1 MKKAINIGLALSFV
15 ASGAFAQSLDD
26 AKSAIKQ
33 EQYAK
38 AKSIL
43 QNLVET
49 DEKEGDNYYYLG
61 SIYLTAG
68 YPDSAKTVFDQGLVA
83 DSKNEIN
90 RVGLGAIQFLEGNA
104 SAAETTFKEVED
116 EIRRRD
122 YEELLEIGKSYLRG
136 ENPDYNKAIEYLN
149 KAKEKED
156 EDAAIF
162 LQLGN
167 AYFGLGDNS
176 NAYVNYRDA
185 TSLDNSLINA
195 EVQMAV
201 ISKEAYAFPEASTAL
216 KEIAAEHPDFAP
228 TYRELAET
236 YYLWSRRSTTVEDY
250 DAKLQEALEHYKKY
264 MDLTDYS
271 LDSRMRYADFLILAK
286 DYETLEVQANEMAK
300 IDKMNPRILRYLGY
314 AAYEN
319 GNYQESK
326 RGLEEFMAKVEPERL
341 IARDYMFLGLAD
353 LRLATDTT
361 LETTDEALM
370 SEAVANLTKSVETD
384 SLIAEDLNEIGM
396 EIFKGGQYGA
406 AAKVFEVATL
416 NPESENYVVDLFY
429 LGYANY
435 FDYVTRIN
443 NEIKPDTALLEKADA
458 AFAKVTEEAPTTEA
472 AYLYRAKATRLLDD
486 AETPEGLFVPHYEKY
501 IEVVTEKGPDVVKQN
516 QQAMIEAYN
525 VNGAFYSMNGDY
537 EKARESFRSTLELD
551 PANEYAAQA
560 LQNLEPSQE
569 PAQAAQ

>member
-26 AKSAIKQ
+26 AKTAMKQ

-38 AKSIL
+38 AKGIL
-43 QNLVET
+43 ENLVQNNG
-49 DEKEGDNYYYLG
+49 KEGDNYYYLG
-61 SIYLTAG
+61 DIYLTAG
-68 YPDSAKTVFDQGLVA
+68 YPDSAKTVFDQGIAA
-83 DSKNEIN
+83 DSKNQIN
-90 RVGLGAIQFLEGNA
+90 KVGIGAIQLLEGNA
-104 SAAETTFKEVED
+104 SAAEATFQEVESSLK
-116 EIRRRD
+116 RRD
-122 YEELLEIGKSYLRG
+122 YEELLLIGKAYLRG
-136 ENPDYNKAIEYLN
+136 EEPNYTKAIEYLN
-149 KAKEKED
+149 KAKAKED
-156 EDAAIF
+156 EDAEIA

-176 NAYVNYRDA
+176 NAFVQYRDA
-185 TSLDNSLINA
+185 TDLDNSLINA
-195 EVQMAV
+195 QVQMAV

-216 KEIAAEHPDFAP
+216 KEIAAQHPNFAP

-286 DYETLEVQANEMAK
+286 DYQTLEVQANEMAK

-326 RGLEEFMAKVEPERL
+326 RAIEEFITKVEPERL

-353 LRLATDTT
+353 LRLATDTVTKTMDDT
-361 LETTDEALM
+361 LVG
-370 SEAVANLTKSVETD
+370 EAVVNLEKSVKLD
-384 SLIAEDLNEIGM
+384 STIAEDLNEIGM
-396 EIFKGGQYGA
+396 EIFKAGQYGA

-416 NPESENYVVDLFY
+416 SPESKNYVVDLFY

-443 NEIKPDTALLEKADA
+443 DEVKPEKELLEKADA
-458 AFAKVTEEAPTTEA
+458 AFAKVTEEVPTTEA

-501 IEVVTEKGPDVVKQN
+501 IAVVSEKGDDAVRQN
-516 QQAMIEAYN
+516 AQAMVEAYN
-525 VNGAFYSMNGDY
+525 VNGAFYSMNGEY
-537 EKARESFRSTLELD
+537 EKARENFRNTLELD
-551 PANEYAAQA
+551 PSNEYAAQA
-560 LQNLEPSQE
+560 LQNLEPSQQG
-569 PAQAAQ
+569 AQ

>member
-1 MKKAINIGLALSFV
+1 MKMKKAINIGLALSFV

-26 AKSAIKQ
+26 AKTAIKE
-33 EQYAK
+33 EQYAEAKGILENLVQTK
-38 AKSIL
+38 AK
-43 QNLVET
+43 
-49 DEKEGDNYYYLG
+49 DGDNYYYLG
-61 SIYLTAG
+61 TIYLTSG
-68 YPDSAKTVFDQGLVA
+68 YLDSAKTVFDQGLEA
-83 DSKNEIN
+83 DSKNAIN
-90 RVGLGAIQFLEGNA
+90 KVGIGAIQFLNGDA
-104 SAAETTFKEVED
+104 TAAETTFKDVESS
-116 EIRRRD
+116 IKRRD
-122 YEELLEIGKSYLRG
+122 YEELLEIGKAYLRG

-156 EDAAIF
+156 EDAEVA

-176 NAYVNYRDA
+176 NAFVNYRDA
-185 TSLDNSLINA
+185 TDLDNSLINA
-195 EVQMAV
+195 QVQMAV

-216 KEIAAEHPDFAP
+216 KEIASQHPEFAP

-250 DAKLQEALEHYKKY
+250 NAKLQEALEHYKKY
-264 MDLTDYS
+264 MDMTDYS

-326 RGLEEFMAKVEPERL
+326 RAIEEFMAKVEPERL

-353 LRLATDTT
+353 LRLATDTVSKTMDET
-361 LETTDEALM
+361 LVN
-370 SEAVANLTKSVETD
+370 EAVQNLEKSVKAD

-396 EIFKGGQYGA
+396 EIFKAGQYGA
-406 AAKVFEVATL
+406 AGKVFEVATL
-416 NPESENYVVDLFY
+416 NPESKNYVIDLFY

-443 NEIKPDTALLEKADA
+443 DEVKPERELLEKADA
-458 AFAKVTEEAPTTEA
+458 AFAKVTEEVPTTEA
-472 AYLYRAKATRLLDD
+472 ASLYRAKATRLLDD
-486 AETPEGLFVPHYEKY
+486 PESPEGLFVAHYEKD
-501 IEVVTEKGPDVVKQN
+501 IEVVTEKGQDAGNQN
-516 QQAMIEAYN
+516 KQAMIEAYN

-537 EKARESFRSTLELD
+537 EKARENFRSTLELD
-551 PANEYAAQA
+551 SSNEYAAQA
-560 LQNLEPSQE
+560 LGNLQPDPQ
-569 PAQAAQ
+569 AQ

>member
-26 AKSAIKQ
+26 AKAAIKQ

-38 AKSIL
+38 AKGIL
-43 QNLVET
+43 QNLVKN
-49 DEKEGDNYYYLG
+49 DSKEGDNYYYLG
-61 SIYLTAG
+61 SIYLTSG
-68 YPDSAKTVFDQGLVA
+68 YPDSAKMVFDQGIAA
-83 DSKNEIN
+83 DSKNQIN
-90 RVGLGAIQFLEGNA
+90 KVGIGALQFLDGNA

-116 EIRRRD
+116 DIKRRD

-195 EVQMAV
+195 QVQMAV
-201 ISKEAYAFPEASTAL
+201 ISKEAYAFPEASSSL
-216 KEIAAEHPDFAP
+216 KEIASQHPNFAP

-326 RGLEEFMAKVEPERL
+326 RGIEEFMAKVEPERL
-341 IARDYMFLGLAD
+341 IPRDYMFLGLAD

-361 LETTDEALM
+361 LATPDEALM
-370 SEAVANLTKSVETD
+370 SEAVANLEKSVKAD

-396 EIFKGGQYGA
+396 EIFKAGQYGA
-406 AAKVFEVATL
+406 AAKVFEVATM
-416 NPESENYVVDLFY
+416 NSESKNYVVDLFY

-443 NEIKPDTALLEKADA
+443 DEIKPDKALLEKADA
-458 AFAKVTEEAPTTEA
+458 AFAKVTEEVPTTEA

-501 IEVVTEKGPDVVKQN
+501 IEVVTEKGDDAVNQNKQSL
-516 QQAMIEAYN
+516 IEAYN
-525 VNGAFYSMNGDY
+525 VNGAFYSMNDEY
-537 EKARESFRSTLELD
+537 EKARENFRSTLELD

-560 LQNLEPSQE
+560 LENLQ
-569 PAQAAQ
+569 PAQQPAQ

>member
-1 MKKAINIGLALSFV
+1 MKMKKAINIGLALSFV
-15 ASGAFAQSLDD
+15 VSGAFAQSLDD
-26 AKSAIKQ
+26 AKTAIKQ

-38 AKSIL
+38 AKGIL
-43 QNLVET
+43 QNLVKN
-49 DEKEGDNYYYLG
+49 DSKEGDNYYYLG
-61 SIYLTAG
+61 SIYLTSG
-68 YPDSAKTVFDQGLVA
+68 YPDSAKTVFDQGMAA
-83 DSKNEIN
+83 DSKNQIN
-90 RVGLGAIQFLEGNA
+90 KVGIGALQFLDGNT
-104 SAAETTFKEVED
+104 SAAEATFKEIESD
-116 EIRRRD
+116 IKRRD

-149 KAKEKED
+149 KAKEKEN
-156 EDAAIF
+156 EDADIY

-195 EVQMAV
+195 QVQMAV
-201 ISKEAYAFPEASTAL
+201 ISKEAYAFPEASSSL
-216 KEIAAEHPDFAP
+216 KEIASQHPNFAP

-236 YYLWSRRSTTVEDY
+236 YYLWSRRSTTTEDY
-250 DAKLQEALEHYKKY
+250 NAKLQEALQHYKKY

-361 LETTDEALM
+361 LATPDEALM
-370 SEAVANLTKSVETD
+370 SEAVANLEKSVKAD

-396 EIFKGGQYGA
+396 EIFKAGQYGA
-406 AAKVFEVATL
+406 ASKVFEVATM
-416 NPESENYVVDLFY
+416 NPESKNYVVDLFY

-443 NEIKPDTALLEKADA
+443 NEIKPDKALLEKADA
-458 AFAKVTEEAPTTEA
+458 AFAKVTEEVPTTEA

-486 AETPEGLFVPHYEKY
+486 AEAPEGLFVPHYEKY
-501 IEVVTEKGPDVVKQN
+501 IEVVTGKGDDAVNQNKQSL
-516 QQAMIEAYN
+516 IEAYN
-525 VNGAFYSMNGDY
+525 VNGAFYSMNDEY
-537 EKARESFRSTLELD
+537 EKARENFRSTLELD

-560 LQNLEPSQE
+560 LENLQ
-569 PAQAAQ
+569 PAQQPAQ

>member
-1 MKKAINIGLALSFV
+1 MKMKKAINIGLALSFV

-26 AKSAIKQ
+26 AKTAIKE
-33 EQYAK
+33 EQYAE

-43 QNLVET
+43 ENLVQT
-49 DEKEGDNYYYLG
+49 KSKDGDNYYYLG
-61 SIYLTAG
+61 TIYLTSG
-68 YPDSAKTVFDQGLVA
+68 YLDSAKTVFDQGLAA
-83 DSKNEIN
+83 DSKNAIN
-90 RVGLGAIQFLEGNA
+90 NVGIGAIQFLNGD
-104 SAAETTFKEVED
+104 AAAADATFKDVESS
-116 EIRRRD
+116 IKRRD
-122 YEELLEIGKSYLRG
+122 YEELLEIGKAYLRG
-136 ENPDYNKAIEYLN
+136 EKPDYNKAIEYLN

-156 EDAAIF
+156 EDAEVS

-176 NAYVNYRDA
+176 NAFVNYRDA
-185 TSLDNSLINA
+185 VDLDNSLINA
-195 EVQMAV
+195 QVQMAV
-201 ISKEAYAFPEASTAL
+201 ISKEAYAFQEASTAL
-216 KEIAAEHPDFAP
+216 KEIAAQHPEFAP

-250 DAKLQEALEHYKKY
+250 DAKLKEALEHYKKY

-319 GNYQESK
+319 GNYAESK
-326 RGLEEFMAKVEPERL
+326 RGLEEFMSKVEPERL

-353 LRLATDTT
+353 LRLATDTVSKTMDET
-361 LETTDEALM
+361 LVN
-370 SEAVANLTKSVETD
+370 EAVQNLEKSVKSD

-396 EIFKGGQYGA
+396 EIFKAGQYGA

-416 NPESENYVVDLFY
+416 NPESKNYVVDLFY

-443 NEIKPDTALLEKADA
+443 DEVKPEKELLEKADA
-458 AFAKVTEEAPTTEA
+458 AFAKVTEEVPTTEA

-486 AETPEGLFVPHYEKY
+486 AESPEGLFVPHYEKY
-501 IEVVTEKGPDVVKQN
+501 IEVVTEKGQDAVNQN
-516 QQAMIEAYN
+516 KQAMVEAYN
-525 VNGAFYSMNGDY
+525 VNGAFYSMSGDY
-537 EKARESFRSTLELD
+537 EKARENFRSTLELD

-560 LQNLEPSQE
+560 LENLQPSQA
-569 PAQAAQ
+569 PAQ

>member
-1 MKKAINIGLALSFV
+1 MKMKKAINIGLALSFV
-15 ASGAFAQSLDD
+15 VSGAFAQSLDD
-26 AKSAIKQ
+26 AKTAIKQ

-38 AKSIL
+38 AKGIL
-43 QNLVET
+43 QNLVKN
-49 DEKEGDNYYYLG
+49 DSKEGDNYYYLG
-61 SIYLTAG
+61 SIYLTSG
-68 YPDSAKTVFDQGLVA
+68 YPDSAKTVFDQGMAA
-83 DSKNEIN
+83 DSKNQIN
-90 RVGLGAIQFLEGNA
+90 KVGIGALQFLDGNT
-104 SAAETTFKEVED
+104 SAAEATFKEIESD
-116 EIRRRD
+116 IKRRD

-149 KAKEKED
+149 KAKEKEN
-156 EDAAIF
+156 EDADIY

-195 EVQMAV
+195 QVQMAV
-201 ISKEAYAFPEASTAL
+201 ISKEAYAFPEASSSL
-216 KEIAAEHPDFAP
+216 KEIASQHPNFAP

-236 YYLWSRRSTTVEDY
+236 YYLWSRRSTTTEDY
-250 DAKLQEALEHYKKY
+250 NAKLQEALQHYKKY

-361 LETTDEALM
+361 LATPDEALM
-370 SEAVANLTKSVETD
+370 SEAVANLEKSVKAD

-396 EIFKGGQYGA
+396 EIFKAGQYGA
-406 AAKVFEVATL
+406 AAKVFEVATM
-416 NPESENYVVDLFY
+416 NPESKNYVVDLFY

-443 NEIKPDTALLEKADA
+443 DEIKPDKALLEKADA
-458 AFAKVTEEAPTTEA
+458 AFAKVTEEVPTTEA

-486 AETPEGLFVPHYEKY
+486 AEAPEGLFVPHYEKY
-501 IEVVTEKGPDVVKQN
+501 IEVVTGKGDDAVNQNKQSL
-516 QQAMIEAYN
+516 IEAYN
-525 VNGAFYSMNGDY
+525 VNGAFYSMNDEY
-537 EKARESFRSTLELD
+537 EKARENFRSTLELD

-560 LQNLEPSQE
+560 LENLQ
-569 PAQAAQ
+569 PAQQPAQ

>member
-1 MKKAINIGLALSFV
+1 MKMKKAINIGLALSFV

-26 AKSAIKQ
+26 AKAAIKQ

-38 AKSIL
+38 AKGIL
-43 QNLVET
+43 QNLVKN
-49 DEKEGDNYYYLG
+49 DSKEGDNYYYLG
-61 SIYLTAG
+61 SIYLTSG
-68 YPDSAKTVFDQGLVA
+68 YPDSAKMVFDQGIAA
-83 DSKNEIN
+83 DSKNQIN
-90 RVGLGAIQFLEGNA
+90 KVGIGALQFLDGNA

-116 EIRRRD
+116 DIKRRD

-156 EDAAIF
+156 EDADIF

-195 EVQMAV
+195 QVQMAV
-201 ISKEAYAFPEASTAL
+201 ISKEAYAFPEASSSL
-216 KEIAAEHPDFAP
+216 KEIASQHPNFAP

-326 RGLEEFMAKVEPERL
+326 RGIEEFMAKVEPERL
-341 IARDYMFLGLAD
+341 IPRDYMFLGLAD

-361 LETTDEALM
+361 LATPDEALM
-370 SEAVANLTKSVETD
+370 SEAVANLEKSVKAD

-396 EIFKGGQYGA
+396 EIFKAGQYGA
-406 AAKVFEVATL
+406 AAKVFEVATM
-416 NPESENYVVDLFY
+416 NSESKNYVVDLFY

-443 NEIKPDTALLEKADA
+443 DEIKPDKALLEKADA
-458 AFAKVTEEAPTTEA
+458 AFAKVTEEVPTTEA

-501 IEVVTEKGPDVVKQN
+501 IEVVTEKGDDAVNQNKQSL
-516 QQAMIEAYN
+516 IEAYN
-525 VNGAFYSMNGDY
+525 VNGAFYSMNDEY
-537 EKARESFRSTLELD
+537 EKARESFRGTLELD
-551 PANEYAAQA
+551 PTNEYAAQA
-560 LQNLEPSQE
+560 LENLQ
-569 PAQAAQ
+569 PAQQPAQ

>member
-26 AKSAIKQ
+26 AKAAIKQ

-38 AKSIL
+38 AKGIL
-43 QNLVET
+43 QNLVKN
-49 DEKEGDNYYYLG
+49 DSKEGDNYYYLG
-61 SIYLTAG
+61 SIYLTSG
-68 YPDSAKTVFDQGLVA
+68 YPDSAKMVFDQGIAA
-83 DSKNEIN
+83 DSKNQIN
-90 RVGLGAIQFLEGNA
+90 KVGIGALQFLDGNA

-116 EIRRRD
+116 DIKRRD

-195 EVQMAV
+195 QVQMAV
-201 ISKEAYAFPEASTAL
+201 ISKEAYAFPEASSSL
-216 KEIAAEHPDFAP
+216 KEIASQHPNFAP

-326 RGLEEFMAKVEPERL
+326 RGIEEFMAKVEPERL
-341 IARDYMFLGLAD
+341 IPRDYMFLGLAD

-361 LETTDEALM
+361 LATPDEALM
-370 SEAVANLTKSVETD
+370 SEAVANLEKSVKAD

-396 EIFKGGQYGA
+396 EIFKAGQYGA
-406 AAKVFEVATL
+406 AAKVFEVATM
-416 NPESENYVVDLFY
+416 NSESKNYVVDLFY

-443 NEIKPDTALLEKADA
+443 DEIKPDKALLEKADA
-458 AFAKVTEEAPTTEA
+458 AFAKVTEEVPTTEA

-501 IEVVTEKGPDVVKQN
+501 IEVVTEKGDDAVNQNKQSL
-516 QQAMIEAYN
+516 IEAYN
-525 VNGAFYSMNGDY
+525 VNGAFYSMNDEY
-537 EKARESFRSTLELD
+537 EKARESFRGTLELD
-551 PANEYAAQA
+551 PTNEYAAQA
-560 LQNLEPSQE
+560 LENLQ
-569 PAQAAQ
+569 PAQQPAE